1 MFFAQCEVAI
11 ALDAHDKWLKY
22 TLSGMA
28 GWESTDNSTYRGVYV
43 LGFLSSISYLF
54 FAIVMIV
61 CMKAGDEGQLGAI
74 HRVQGQVRGV
84 QREGSATRPKGPR
97 VEKLDELFM
106 PLTFYAT

>member
-43 LGFLSSISYLF
+43 LGVLSSISYLF

-61 CMKAGDEGQLGAI
+61 CMKAVMKDSSEPYTEFRDRYGVSNERGA
-74 HRVQGQVRGV
+74 RPAQG
-84 QREGSATRPKGPR
+84 P
-97 VEKLDELFM
+97 
-106 PLTFYAT
+106 